1 MSLRLLCWLAR
12 ITKFQKVKIKFC
24 KNYLMKIFRDD
35 IEKIK
40 NIDTRMIKE
49 DRSRFIVDNRD
60 TI

>member
-1 MSLRLLCWLAR
+1 
-12 ITKFQKVKIKFC
+12 
-24 KNYLMKIFRDD
+24 MKIFRDD

-60 TI
+60 TIQQIGVEIESFEQLGITD